1 MSCVVEIGA
10 HDYANTGAVDNRYG
24 NSMQP
29 IYAYALHLL
38 ASLVL
43 LAVFVGVYTRITPF
57 HEFTLIRQ
65 GNIAAALS
73 LGGAL
78 LGFCF
83 TLSSSIQH
91 NDTFPTFLSWAVGA
105 MIVQALV
112 YAGLTRALP
121 DMDAAIESNNIGMG
135 ALMGTISVTV
145 GAINA
150 ACLS

>member
-1 MSCVVEIGA
+1 MPP
-10 HDYANTGAVDNRYG
+10 DTGAVDNRLE

-57 HEFTLIRQ
+57 QEFALIRQ

-73 LGGAL
+73 LGGAI

-91 NDTFPTFLSWAVGA
+91 NDTFPTFLMWAVGA
-105 MIVQALV
+105 MVVQALV

-121 DMDAAIESNNIGMG
+121 DMDAAIESDNIGMG